1 MLLEPGEYK
10 IVQPVKPIL
19 VKDEI
24 NFHPDRQ
31 VKFICK
37 ECESTIYVK
46 DYDTIIEME
55 KTCKS
60 CRSKRTIA
68 LRNATME
75 NNKKVKDEKVTIAN

>member
-10 IVQPVKPIL
+10 IVNTIKPTTKKEETL
-19 VKDEI
+19 NVDK
-24 NFHPDRQ
+24 

-37 ECESTIYVK
+37 DCESTIYVK

-75 NNKKVKDEKVTIAN
+75 NNKIKGEQHAKCRGN

>member
-10 IVQPVKPIL
+10 IVNTIKPIIKKEETL
-19 VKDEI
+19 NVDK
-24 NFHPDRQ
+24 

-37 ECESTIYVK
+37 DCESTIYVK

-60 CRSKRTIA
+60 CRNKQTIA

-75 NNKKVKDEKVTIAN
+75 NNKNKKDNLC

>member
-10 IVQPVKPIL
+10 IVNVNKPI
-19 VKDEI
+19 VKKEEALNI
-24 NFHPDRQ
+24 EK

-37 ECESTIYVK
+37 DCESTIYVK

-60 CRSKRTIA
+60 CRSKRIVK
-68 LRNATME
+68 LRNETME
-75 NNKKVKDEKVTIAN
+75 NNKIKGEQYAKCRGN

>member
-10 IVQPVKPIL
+10 IVNTIKPI
-19 VKDEI
+19 VKKEETLNVDK
-24 NFHPDRQ
+24 

-37 ECESTIYVK
+37 DCESTIYVK
-46 DYDTIIEME
+46 DYDTIIEIE

-60 CRSKRTIA
+60 CRNKQTIA

-75 NNKKVKDEKVTIAN
+75 NNKNKKDNLC

>member
-10 IVQPVKPIL
+10 IVNATKPI
-19 VKDEI
+19 VKKEETLNVDK
-24 NFHPDRQ
+24 

-37 ECESTIYVK
+37 DCESTIYVK

-60 CRSKRTIA
+60 CRNKQTIA

-75 NNKKVKDEKVTIAN
+75 NNKNKKDNLC

>member
-10 IVQPVKPIL
+10 IVNTIKPSIKKEETL
-19 VKDEI
+19 NLDK
-24 NFHPDRQ
+24 

-37 ECESTIYVK
+37 DCECTIYVK
-46 DYDTIIEME
+46 DYDTIVAME

-75 NNKKVKDEKVTIAN
+75 NNKKVKDEKAIIGN

>member
-10 IVQPVKPIL
+10 IVNATKPI
-19 VKDEI
+19 VKKEETLNVDK
-24 NFHPDRQ
+24 

-37 ECESTIYVK
+37 DCESTIYVK

-60 CRSKRTIA
+60 CRNKGIVK
-68 LRNATME
+68 LRNETIE
-75 NNKKVKDEKVTIAN
+75 NNIKVRNEKATIGN

>member
-10 IVQPVKPIL
+10 IVNTIKPI
-19 VKDEI
+19 VKKEETLNVDK
-24 NFHPDRQ
+24 

-37 ECESTIYVK
+37 DCESTIYVK

-60 CRSKRTIA
+60 CRNKQTIA

-75 NNKKVKDEKVTIAN
+75 NNKNKKDNLC